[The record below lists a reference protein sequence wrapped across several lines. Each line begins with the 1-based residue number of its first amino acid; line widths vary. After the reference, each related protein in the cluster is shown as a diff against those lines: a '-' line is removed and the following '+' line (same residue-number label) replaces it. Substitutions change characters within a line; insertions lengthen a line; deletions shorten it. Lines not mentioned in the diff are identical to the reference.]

1 MKRGMWVKGVFYTE
15 DELVAMGYKVETV
28 SDESFIEGFDN
39 DGNVER
45 GDARL
50 IHSLIATQIKNEF
63 DKIREMFDNFG
74 GNLMYDHFKDGSN
87 ANMEPMLE
95 NEFGIIAGQDL
106 IDFDKLRNIYRQKDI
121 NDNASK
127 STTDGT
133 IKGAGAN
140 EEDADGEESIYEKV
154 VSNAQL
160 AGIRKA
166 SLTKEHVQVN
176 ARANALTTEQLYKL
190 ITKGRMTSAND
201 LLKR

>member
-1 MKRGMWVKGVFYTE
+1 
-15 DELVAMGYKVETV
+15 
-28 SDESFIEGFDN
+28 
-39 DGNVER
+39 
-45 GDARL
+45 
-50 IHSLIATQIKNEF
+50 
-63 DKIREMFDNFG
+63 
-74 GNLMYDHFKDGSN
+74 MYDHFKDGSN